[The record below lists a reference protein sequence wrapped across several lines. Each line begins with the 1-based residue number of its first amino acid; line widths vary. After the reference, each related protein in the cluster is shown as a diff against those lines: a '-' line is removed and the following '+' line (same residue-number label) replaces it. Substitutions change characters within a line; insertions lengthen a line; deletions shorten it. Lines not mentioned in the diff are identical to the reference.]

1 MHRRLF
7 WFWLA
12 MFVFVAIPAKA
23 QDSLLST
30 LQQFRKDYPTPMSKA
45 QVGELLTRTAA
56 SKPGWVLLAKPQGNN
71 CPAMGVKVSCDYL
84 VWAATGQGFDVL
96 RDSEGDA
103 EPIWGKGDSFKSD
116 RFVAVNIAPPD
127 PPVVEPPAV
136 PVSAQAQLDN
146 IEKQNAVLI
155 YQLLDVIAFL
165 KEQQSMIA
173 EIRKQQIDDRADV
186 VNWLKEQQA
195 NNDGSG
201 RAWWQ
206 ILLGL
211 GR

>member
-1 MHRRLF
+1 MRRRLF

-103 EPIWGKGDSFKSD
+103 EPIWGKGDSFKAD
-116 RFVAVNIAPPD
+116 RFVAVV
-127 PPVVEPPAV
+127 PPVVPPVNPPLPPEPPIDFALLSQLV
-136 PVSAQAQLDN
+136 ALEVKLSALEAQILQVQAQL
-146 IEKQNAVLI
+146 K
-155 YQLLDVIAFL
+155 
-165 KEQQSMIA
+165 
-173 EIRKQQIDDRADV
+173 EIRAQQIDDRVDV